1 MFINKIHLF
10 YTKHRRVIMKNLKK
24 AAALLLALA
33 AASTSLA
40 GCGSSQSGESSAANA
55 ENAQASSAG
64 TEGEKEP
71 VTIEFAS
78 WYAAEETTADT
89 MYAMIDA
96 FERKYDWITVNV
108 TEYAYNNLSEQL
120 LVRGAGGT
128 APDVSQ
134 VNAGWV
140 ASLVEMDVLNS
151 MNDILPEDVLNDF
164 YTSASEGFT
173 YDGQVMAA
181 TMIRNPF
188 CMYYNKT
195 LLEKAGYT
203 EDDLTDLSWDK
214 FNQMCKDIAALK
226 TNEDGNVV
234 YGRSLSTALLSGTGY
249 YFYND
254 LFANHAAYADQ
265 DGNIT
270 FGSEGTIA
278 AFTQVQDLVKAQA
291 IAPGLEIKENRT
303 LFGNGQVGF
312 HFDIASQKD
321 TFLATSAKGEDF
333 ANEIGVAVVPG
344 NVPTFATDH
353 ALVCFKQTEHPEECA
368 LLIDFLTGPEGMEIY
383 TSNLDAICARSSASE
398 IDYYQ
403 NLSPDMKIFQE
414 AASTAEGLNAK
425 SSHYDNAML
434 LIAEAL
440 QRVTINMEDPAAVV
454 TEIDG
459 KMKELYGQ
467 N

>member
-1 MFINKIHLF
+1 
-10 YTKHRRVIMKNLKK
+10 MKNVKRWT
-24 AAALLLALA
+24 ALVMALA
-33 AASTSLA
+33 MTAGLA
-40 GCGSSQSGESSAANA
+40 GCGSGQSGDSQDNNSGGG
-55 ENAQASSAG
+55 EN
-64 TEGEKEP
+64 EP

-89 MYAMIDA
+89 MYAMIEA
-96 FERKYDWITVNV
+96 FEEKYDWITVNV

-140 ASLVEMDVLNS
+140 ASLVEMDALNS

-164 YTSASEGFT
+164 YPSASEGFT

-203 EDDLTDLSWDK
+203 EADLENLSWEK
-214 FNQMCKDIAALK
+214 FNEMCRNIAALG
-226 TNEDGNVV
+226 TNDEGNVV

-254 LFANHAAYADQ
+254 LFANGAAYADSE
-265 DGNIT
+265 GNIT
-270 FGSEGTIA
+270 FDSEGTVA
-278 AFTQVQDLVKAQA
+278 ALTQVQDLVKDGAVA
-291 IAPGLEIKENRT
+291 AGLEIKDNRT
-303 LFGNGQVGF
+303 LFGNGQIGF

-321 TFLATSAKGEDF
+321 TFLATSSKGEAF
-333 ANEIGVAVVPG
+333 AEEIGVAPVPG

-383 TSNLDAICARSSASE
+383 TDNLDAIGARTSTSE
-398 IDYYQ
+398 IDYYK
-403 NLSPDMKIFQE
+403 NLSPDMQVFQE

-425 SSHYDNAML
+425 NAQYDNAML

-440 QRVTINMEDPAAVV
+440 QRVTINMEDPATVV
-454 TEIDG
+454 EEIDTE
-459 KMKELYGQ
+459 MKDLYGQ

>member
-1 MFINKIHLF
+1 
-10 YTKHRRVIMKNLKK
+10 MKNVKRWT
-24 AAALLLALA
+24 ALVMALA
-33 AASTSLA
+33 MTAGLA
-40 GCGSSQSGESSAANA
+40 GCGSGQSGDSQDNNSGGG
-55 ENAQASSAG
+55 EN
-64 TEGEKEP
+64 EP

-96 FERKYDWITVNV
+96 FEEKYDWITVNV

-140 ASLVEMDVLNS
+140 ASLVEMDALNS

-164 YTSASEGFT
+164 YPSASAGFT
-173 YDGQVMAA
+173 YDGQVMAG

-203 EDDLTDLSWDK
+203 EADLENLSWEK
-214 FNQMCKDIAALK
+214 FNEMCRNIAALG
-226 TNEDGNVV
+226 TNDEGNVV

-254 LFANHAAYADQ
+254 LFANGAAYADSE
-265 DGNIT
+265 GNIT
-270 FGSEGTIA
+270 FDSEGTVA
-278 AFTQVQDLVKAQA
+278 ALTQVQDLVKDGAVA
-291 IAPGLEIKENRT
+291 AGLEIKDNRT
-303 LFGNGQVGF
+303 LFGNGQIGF

-321 TFLATSAKGEDF
+321 TFLATSSKGEAF
-333 ANEIGVAVVPG
+333 AEEIGVAPVPG

-383 TSNLDAICARSSASE
+383 TDNLDAIGARTSTSE
-398 IDYYQ
+398 IDYYK
-403 NLSPDMKIFQE
+403 NLSPGF
-414 AASTAEGLNAK
+414 AG
-425 SSHYDNAML
+425 
-434 LIAEAL
+434 
-440 QRVTINMEDPAAVV
+440 
-454 TEIDG
+454 
-459 KMKELYGQ
+459 
-467 N
+467 